1 FLYPP
6 ATGGFGRGPLFA
18 PEDCFMVRLT
28 MALAA
33 TLFVITPA
41 FAALAPR
48 KAPVDF
54 GTAAPHKLV
63 KQTSESAKDDGDL
76 VIDDDTEI
84 KPEGKD
90 TNDGDAP
97 KDPQISLLNVPAD
110 GKTRKTHFRSKA
122 LK

>member
-1 FLYPP
+1 
-6 ATGGFGRGPLFA
+6 
-18 PEDCFMVRLT
+18 MVRLT

-33 TLFVITPA
+33 SLFVITPA

-54 GTAAPHKLV
+54 GAAAPHKLV

-84 KPEGKD
+84 KLDGKD
-90 TNDGDAP
+90 IKYEDVP
-97 KDPQISLLNVPAD
+97 KDAQIILLDVSAD
-110 GKTRKTHFRSKA
+110 RKIRKIHFRSKA